1 MIARRGVTAA
11 ILVVGGGALA
21 TAAWVGGDPGL
32 AIGLVVFYVLAA
44 AIAYRWAGGQG
55 DVAAMMR
62 ADADERQQNINRDAL
77 AMTARVMIIVALIGT
92 IVQTARNLD
101 PGAYG
106 TMCLVS
112 GVTFTV
118 TVAVLRSRR

>member
-1 MIARRGVTAA
+1 
-11 ILVVGGGALA
+11 
-21 TAAWVGGDPGL
+21 
-32 AIGLVVFYVLAA
+32 
-44 AIAYRWAGGQG
+44 
-55 DVAAMMR
+55 MMR

-77 AMTARVMIIVALIGT
+77 ALTARVMIVVALIGT
-92 IVQTARNLD
+92 IVQTARGLD

-112 GVTFTV
+112 GATFAV